1 MTLAQRIY
9 KALRKTTILS
19 KHDCRYAA
27 IKLAAIKLDVNK
39 TN

>member
-1 MTLAQRIY
+1 MTKVQRIY

-27 IKLAAIKLDVNK
+27 IKLANMKA
-39 TN
+39 